1 MASLAGSTPLGCYKK
16 LIEYYKNEDLS
27 FQYGRLSTWMSI
39 WAFLETTERVTSFM
53 WDTFLK
59 HIDICPENTQILDG
73 NAVGLQAEC
82 DAFEETIK
90 AAGRD

>member
-1 MASLAGSTPLGCYKK
+1 MPAHSQLEANANG
-16 LIEYYKNEDLS
+16 YYC
-27 FQYGRLSTWMSI
+27 G
-39 WAFLETTERVTSFM
+39 VTAV
-53 WDTFLK
+53 LK
-59 HIDICPENTQILDG
+59 HIDILPENTQILDG

>member
-1 MASLAGSTPLGCYKK
+1 
-16 LIEYYKNEDLS
+16 
-27 FQYGRLSTWMSI
+27 MSM
-39 WAFLETTERVTSFM
+39 WAFFETTERVTSFM

-73 NAVGLQAEC
+73 NAVGLQFEC